1 MLEAKTQQ
9 ILNILGLTGQNN
21 LDFWS
26 PLIQIDIKTN
36 TAILDFVVVKAQRY
50 ISPKS
55 RYLLLNLK

>member
-1 MLEAKTQQ
+1 MLEAKSQQ

-21 LDFWS
+21 FDFWS
-26 PLIQIDIKTN
+26 PLIQIDIATN